1 MRLSPALPL
10 FLTLL
15 SLGFAACGDDD
26 DDGGGSDQPQAF
38 EVEVKE
44 DLGQSRVTAPGTAKP
59 GAVEIRFTNTG
70 QQSHSLEI
78 VEIGDG
84 HTASEIKAAGEAWGD
99 KGKPLPDWITFMG
112 GIGSTKPGGS
122 GVAVVELPA
131 GEYAAFDIEGK
142 GKTPYAEFTVEGDE
156 GEGLPEEPAVIEATE
171 YDFTTS
177 DLQAGSQQVRFQNSG
192 EEPHHVVAAP
202 LKPGK
207 TIDDVKQFIKTE
219 KGEPPIEEQE
229 SFNTAIVSGGE
240 SQIVDLRLESGDYA
254 LLCFVPDR
262 DGGPPHAVKGMAA
275 VAKVE

>member
-1 MRLSPALPL
+1 MRLTPALPL
-10 FLTLL
+10 LL
-15 SLGFAACGDDD
+15 ALFSLGFIACGDDD
-26 DDGGGSDQPQAF
+26 DDGRRSDQPQAF

-44 DLGQSRVTAPGTAKP
+44 DLGQSRVTAPDTAEP
-59 GAVEIRFTNTG
+59 GAVEIRFTNSG

-78 VEIGDG
+78 VQVGEG
-84 HTASEIKAAGEAWGD
+84 HTAAEIKAAGEAWGE
-99 KGKPLPDWITFMG
+99 KGKPLPDWITFKG

-122 GVAVVELPA
+122 GVAVVDLPA
-131 GEYAAFDIEGK
+131 GEYVAFDIEGK

-156 GEGLPEEPAVIEATE
+156 GEGLPEVPAVIEASE

-177 DLQAGSQQVRFQNSG
+177 DLEAGSQQVRLQNNG
-192 EEPHHVVAAP
+192 QEPHHVVAAP

-219 KGEPPIEEQE
+219 KGEPPIQEQE

-240 SQIVDLRLESGDYA
+240 SQVVDLRLESGEYA

-262 DGGPPHAVKGMAA
+262 AGGPPHAVKGMAA
-275 VAKVE
+275 VATVK

>member
-1 MRLSPALPL
+1 MRSTPALTVLLAL
-10 FLTLL
+10 F
-15 SLGFAACGDDD
+15 SLGVAACGDDD
-26 DDGGGSDQPQAF
+26 DDGGSNRPQAF

-44 DLGQSRVTAPGTAKP
+44 DGGQSRVTAPDTAEP
-59 GAVEIRFTNTG
+59 GALELRFTNSG
-70 QQSHSLEI
+70 RQSHSLEI
-78 VEIGDG
+78 VQIGEG
-84 HTASEIKAAGEAWGD
+84 HTAGEIKAAGEGWGD
-99 KGKPLPDWITFMG
+99 QGKPLPDWITFMG

-131 GEYAAFDIEGK
+131 GQYAAFDIEGK

-156 GEGLPEEPAVIEATE
+156 GDGLPEVQAVIEASE
-171 YDFTTS
+171 YDFTS
-177 DLQAGSQQVRFQNSG
+177 AGLDAGSQQVRFQNSG

-219 KGEPPIEEQE
+219 EGEPPIQEQE
-229 SFNTAIVSGGE
+229 SFNTAIVSGGQ
-240 SQIVDLRLESGDYA
+240 SQLVDLRLESGEYA

-275 VAKVE
+275 VAKVQ

>member
-1 MRLSPALPL
+1 MRSTPA
-10 FLTLL
+10 LTLL
-15 SLGFAACGDDD
+15 LALFSLGFAACGDDD
-26 DDGGGSDQPQAF
+26 DDGGADQPQAF
-38 EVEVKE
+38 EVDVKE
-44 DLGQSRVTAPGTAKP
+44 DLGQSRVTAPDTANP
-59 GAVEIRFTNTG
+59 GAVEIRFTNSG

-78 VEIGDG
+78 VEIGEG
-84 HTASEIKAAGEAWGD
+84 HTAGEFKAAGEAWGE

-112 GIGSTKPGGS
+112 GIGSTKPGGT

-177 DLQAGSQQVRFQNSG
+177 DLEAGSQQVRFENSG

-219 KGEPPIEEQE
+219 KGEPPIQEQE
-229 SFNTAIVSGGE
+229 SFNTAILSGGE
-240 SQIVDLRLESGDYA
+240 SQVVDLRLESGDYA

-262 DGGPPHAVKGMAA
+262 AGGPPHAVKGMAA
-275 VAKVE
+275 VAKVQ